1 MVFVQFFAAVS
12 VQFFAAGLVQFL
24 VLFCCRFGAVF
35 GVVAVFGAILVTRY
49 QIFAQPGAMRKTAT
63 TLTNRKHGLLEYL
76 ILRDSI
82 SCPQIDS
89 YLHSHEGYLQIS
101 FEEAWRKQLCS
112 YNKEFSDENIKR
124 VQIAH
129 NVADAVNYLHN
140 FSQPPCIH
148 NNLKTSNILLD
159 ANLRAKVS
167 NFTSAVGHFDKNQPR
182 TGSRLERHSQ
192 WALLGTHGYMA
203 PESIQ
208 NGVNTPKL
216 DAFAVGVV
224 LLDLLS
230 GRSRGRCCCR

>member
-1 MVFVQFFAAVS
+1 MS
-12 VQFFAAGLVQFL
+12 L
-24 VLFCCRFGAVF
+24 
-35 GVVAVFGAILVTRY
+35 
-49 QIFAQPGAMRKTAT
+49 
-63 TLTNRKHGLLEYL
+63 
-76 ILRDSI
+76 S
-82 SCPQIDS
+82 
-89 YLHSHEGYLQIS
+89 
-101 FEEAWRKQLCS
+101 WKQ
-112 YNKEFSDENIKR
+112 R

-167 NFTSAVGHFDKNQPR
+167 NFTSARAVDLDNHRIDQDSQQEQGLQLTGHVV
-182 TGSRLERHSQ
+182 
-192 WALLGTHGYMA
+192 GTHGYMA